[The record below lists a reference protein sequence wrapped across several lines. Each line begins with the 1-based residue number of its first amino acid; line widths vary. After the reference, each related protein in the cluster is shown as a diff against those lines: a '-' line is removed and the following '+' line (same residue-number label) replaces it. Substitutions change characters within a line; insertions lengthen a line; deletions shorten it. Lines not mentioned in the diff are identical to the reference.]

1 MHRIFSAKKIT
12 RVGTWN
18 VRTLYQCGSMSQVL
32 KGITNYSLQVL
43 HISEMRWTGQ
53 GQFCSEGITILYS
66 GKETQQTWSGDTA
79 QQRSS

>member
-32 KGITNYSLQVL
+32 KGITNYSLRVL